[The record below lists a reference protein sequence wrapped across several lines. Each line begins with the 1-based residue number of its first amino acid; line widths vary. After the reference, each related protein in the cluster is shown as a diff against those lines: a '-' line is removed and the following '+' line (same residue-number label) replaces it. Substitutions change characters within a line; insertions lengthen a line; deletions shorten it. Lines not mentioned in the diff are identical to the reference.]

1 MARLV
6 VEVRDAHRRILGLYP
21 VNSFPCAIGR
31 GYNNDIILS
40 DPHVCARHLQVDQD
54 EQGWRVRD
62 LGSINGTD
70 GVTDAATEMQ
80 LQSGD
85 EIVIGRTHLRFFA
98 PDHPVAATRQLHEK
112 TGLLEA
118 ARAMAVIWALLSM
131 LVLGFAFNDYL
142 TRTSEVQVQKLI
154 AGTLPVVIG
163 VLIWAGG
170 WSLLAY
176 IVRRRPYFY
185 YFLGVSVVYVL
196 LDILLESVVGIVG
209 FNIGNN
215 RIVEALSYFTGGVLL
230 VGLFYASMR
239 QAFAISGRRRLLL
252 ANLFSWGLI
261 AVVVFV
267 VYANKPEFARDPE
280 YPGELKPPVMR
291 IAPLEKFEVFMDDTQ
306 TMLNKFDNRVREE

>member
-6 VEVRDAHRRILGLYP
+6 VEARDAHRRILGLFP
-21 VNSFPCAIGR
+21 VDDFPLAIGR
-31 GYNNDIILS
+31 GYDNDIILA
-40 DPHVCARHLQVDQD
+40 DPHVCPRHLQVDRD

-62 LGSINGTD
+62 LGSINGTV
-70 GVTDAATEMQ
+70 GASAAATEMH

-85 EIVIGRTHLRFFA
+85 EIVIGKTHLRFFA
-98 PDHPVAATRQLHEK
+98 PDHPVAATRNLQEK

-118 ARAMAVIWALLSM
+118 ARAMAIAWALLSM

-142 TRTSEVQVQKLI
+142 TLTSELQLQKLI
-154 AGTLPVVIG
+154 AGTLPVVGG
-163 VLIWAGG
+163 VLVWAGG

-185 YFLGVSVVYVL
+185 YFMGVSVAYVL
-196 LDILLESVVGIVG
+196 LDILLESVVGILA

-215 RIVEALSYFTGGVLL
+215 RIVEALSYFTGGLLL

-252 ANLFSWGLI
+252 ANLFAWGLV
-261 AVVVFV
+261 AVVVFL

-291 IAPLEKFEVFMDDTQ
+291 IASLEKFEVFMDDTR
-306 TMLNKFDNRVREE
+306 TMLKKFDNQVREK